1 MDILSGEN
9 LLTNWFAKMDN
20 FYWSVRSSSR
30 MGGDGGKE
38 GILLFYTAA
47 SIPLSENLKI

>member
-1 MDILSGEN
+1 MDILTGEN
-9 LLTNWFAKMDN
+9 LLSIWLANMDI
-20 FYWSVRSSSR
+20 FHWSVRSSSG

-47 SIPLSENLKI
+47 SIPL